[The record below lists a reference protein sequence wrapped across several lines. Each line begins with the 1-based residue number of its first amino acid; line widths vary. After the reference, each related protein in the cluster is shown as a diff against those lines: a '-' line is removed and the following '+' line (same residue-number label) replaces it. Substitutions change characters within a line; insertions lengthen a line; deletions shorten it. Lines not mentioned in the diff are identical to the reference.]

1 VKRLSPLLILTPLAL
16 SLVGCADFSPP
27 EQTPAPIA
35 ELPTG
40 FGETQSDDA
49 RQPLNWWHAFNDPT
63 LNRLVDEAL
72 IANLDI
78 AEAAARVD
86 EARAQA
92 RIAGANRFPSVSG
105 SAGASYSDSPL
116 AGTSFGGFGGTASR
130 LTNETYST
138 GLNFAY
144 ELDFWGRIRNDARA
158 ARADLFAAEA
168 DLRTARLGALADTI
182 STYFEVVD
190 LRAQIALSV
199 NTIDI
204 LQDRVENT
212 ERRYDRGLASSFEL
226 YQLRQ
231 DYRNTQAAL
240 PQRES
245 QLTAAEGRLA
255 LLLGRYAGTLRE
267 EMGGRLTPQ
276 LVFEPIPTG
285 LPADLLI
292 QRPDVAAA
300 AQRFEA
306 ARFRVGARRAELF
319 PSLSLSST
327 LGTQS
332 GNPSGIFDILDNWV
346 LNLGASLTAPLFQGG
361 RIRANIDVAEARYAQ
376 QTASYARTVL
386 NAYREVMAA
395 LEDYEEQ
402 RQRYSLIF
410 GQLQEAEASA
420 NLQAERYAGG
430 VSAFTDYLDALRT
443 LYQVQSALSGAGRDV
458 ALARLAVH
466 RGLGGG
472 WTEDAST
479 PEVPLVDSP
488 SDGETHGS

>member
-1 VKRLSPLLILTPLAL
+1 MLAL
-16 SLVGCADFSPP
+16 AACADFSPP
-27 EQTPAPIA
+27 ESVPAPVA
-35 ELPTG
+35 ELPAAY
-40 FGETQSDDA
+40 GEGTPTSSSVS
-49 RQPLNWWHAFNDPT
+49 LNWWHDFNDPT

-78 AEAAARVD
+78 AEAAARVE

-92 RIAGANRFPSVSG
+92 RIAGADRLPTLNA
-105 SAGASYSDSPL
+105 SAGTNYSDSPL
-116 AGTSFGGFGGTASR
+116 DGTNFGAIGGGTGPTR
-130 LTNETYST
+130 LTNESYTT

-144 ELDFWGRIRNDARA
+144 ELDFWGRARNDARA
-158 ARADLFAAEA
+158 ARADLVAAEA
-168 DLRTARLGALADTI
+168 DLRTARLGALAETI

-199 NTIDI
+199 ATIDI

-226 YQLRQ
+226 YQIRQ
-231 DYRNTQAAL
+231 DYRNTQSAL

-255 LLLGRYAGTLRE
+255 VLLGRYAGSLRA
-267 EMGGRLTPQ
+267 EMGDALAPQ
-276 LVFEPIPTG
+276 LVFADIPTG
-285 LPADLLI
+285 LPAELLV

-306 ARFRVGARRAELF
+306 ARFRVGARRAEMF
-319 PSLSLSST
+319 PSLSLSGT
-327 LGTQS
+327 LGTQAGDVS
-332 GNPSGIFDILDNWV
+332 GAFDILDNWV

-361 RIRANIDVAEARYAQ
+361 RIRANIDAAEARYAQ
-376 QTASYARTVL
+376 QTANYARTVL
-386 NAYREVMAA
+386 TAFREVTAA

-402 RQRYSLIF
+402 RQRYELLF
-410 GQLQEAEASA
+410 AQLQEADASA

-430 VSAFTDYLDALRT
+430 VSAFTDYLDALRN
-443 LYQVQSALSGAGRDV
+443 LYQVRSSLSAASRDV
-458 ALARLAVH
+458 ALARLAVY

-472 WTEDAST
+472 WTEDDSV
-479 PEVPLVDSP
+479 PEIPLVERSG
-488 SDGETHGS
+488 DGDTDG

>member
-1 VKRLSPLLILTPLAL
+1 MTKLFRLLILTPLAA
-16 SLVGCADFSPP
+16 SLAGCADFSPP
-27 EQTPAPIA
+27 QQLPAPVTEMPA
-35 ELPTG
+35 D
-40 FGETQSDDA
+40 FGESPA
-49 RQPLNWWHAFNDPT
+49 GGERSPLNWWHAFNDPT

-86 EARAQA
+86 EARAMA
-92 RIAGANRFPSVSG
+92 RVAGASRFPSVNG
-105 SAGASYSDSPL
+105 SASANYSDSPL
-116 AGTSFGGFGGTASR
+116 SGTSFGNFGGGASR

-168 DLRTARLGALADTI
+168 DLRTARLGALANTI

-199 NTIDI
+199 STIDV
-204 LQDRVENT
+204 LRDRVENT

-226 YQLRQ
+226 YQVRQ
-231 DYRNTQAAL
+231 DYRNIQSAL

-267 EMGGRLTPQ
+267 DMGGRLAPQ
-276 LVFEPIPTG
+276 LVFDPVPAG
-285 LPADLLI
+285 LPARLLV

-319 PSLSLSST
+319 PSLSLTST

-332 GNPSGIFDILDNWV
+332 GDSSGIFDILDNWV

-361 RIRANIDVAEARYAQ
+361 RIRANIDAAEARYAQ

-386 NAYREVMAA
+386 TAYREVTSA

-402 RQRYSLIF
+402 RQRYTLIF
-410 GQLQEAEASA
+410 GQLQEARASA
-420 NLQAERYAGG
+420 NLQAERYSAG

-443 LYQVQSALSGAGRDV
+443 LYQVQSSLSAAGRDV
-458 ALARLAVH
+458 ALAQLAVH

-472 WTEDAST
+472 WTEDMAA
-479 PEVPLVDSP
+479 PGVPLADHPAHSA
-488 SDGETHGS
+488 SGGD